1 MKENNENVM
10 GIRTRR
16 GARISWVSNLTNIA
30 ELKMEMRKIEEDTDR
45 WQETMPQ
52 NNNNNSQVYRRRIQS
67 GIIRTNV

>member
-1 MKENNENVM
+1 MKENNENIM

-16 GARISWVSNLTNIA
+16 GARISWVNNLTNIA